1 VECAENRT
9 LAGQLGVLGM
19 KSGGRRMFGHTE
31 IHQLRTRFR
40 QHDVGGLQIAMDETN
55 LVRLGQEL
63 YGDPFVNAAMTFIE
77 PFPIGLIITLIS
89 AVVLRRKPRA
99 PSSPS
104 ASPASS

>member
-1 VECAENRT
+1 MHVAGAVRRPGEFRKAEVEDLHHAIARDP
-9 LAGQLGVLGM
+9 
-19 KSGGRRMFGHTE
+19 
-31 IHQLRTRFR
+31 
-40 QHDVGGLQIAMDETN
+40 DVGGLQIAMDETN